1 MGKYKRRIS
10 SCNHHI
16 DLFLGELYVERDY
29 RENDKKGSTCRFVL
43 GTRPHALRYINQFT
57 EIFTEE
63 GRKSV
68 KITHQVPNQPPRI
81 TLTPGMKE
89 RMNERL
95 SDRQAAISAAQAQ
108 SKGPLPNSSIATD
121 ATNNSSSVS
130 LASTS
135 ATVNHNSSLPLNDGA
150 QQPNITTVTPMTSV
164 NAARKMPTAS
174 ILQAT
179 LSAPPVN
186 NSNSSSSVPA
196 VSASLQQLPIHPVPQ
211 STVIRQIVA
220 PNAPSGPPPGVL
232 QTQLTIQ
239 TNNIT
244 SNSVGANH
252 NQTTVMLPLTPHPN
266 PHSASSSLASPLQQL
281 PSTPIDGQG
290 SIAVPPANILPSPIN
305 IAVDQTSNSTNIVN
319 NNSSVVN
326 NPSAN
331 SLIGNA
337 SNTSSGNDSHT
348 GNNSDQMAISAI
360 MESLMKDTAQF
371 EADKK
376 QHQLLQ
382 SPQPPQSPLIAN
394 SSVVTINS
402 NSAHPQTLNAS
413 GANMIRGAQLPTCPV
428 PQASL
433 AEAGVV
439 TSPAKQSS
447 IIAGNPNHTTNQ
459 TANRVSIQN
468 ILNAQIQQQPV
479 ALRQIQQH
487 PNTSVSSNVK
497 VTLSQLAAQLQ
508 RPTSVVASVASV
520 SLPSYSQALA
530 QTQQISPGQRLILAQ
545 QPLSNSKHQRSNPQT
560 PTSNIETSTVNN
572 LLGGTITLA
581 GKTLSQDAPGLQAL
595 LANTPSADNPCLQL
609 NIGNNE
615 LIGAVSGG
623 SGNIVHANSQAST
636 SGTIGVSVGSG
647 SLLEQLVR
655 GQAITTVA
663 GSISQ
668 SSTNI
673 VNPSVLSPIARSL
686 PNPIAT
692 PSTTANIL
700 QNNQQNIS
708 TSGLPADSTNDI
720 TLAGL
725 LAKPITPGGSG
736 IQHQT
741 QSTISPAKMSPLL
754 QQLQQPIP
762 PPRPISNS
770 SLPSPRQ
777 PAPGITSPR
786 RPPSTP
792 SPSRTNQSQPT
803 RSPRPSPTNFSLQQ
817 QSPRAQQGNMSV
829 LQQQLLQQSTKQPN
843 SILSTQLQQPLN
855 LPASQ
860 VPIPV
865 QELITGSNNNINAS
879 AATSGATNDMSN
891 HTQNVALNGVIGNG
905 SQHQQGQVVSLQ
917 NLLQSGVVQVS
928 NVASSGTYVQ
938 QVTPALNT
946 QAGTAT
952 ASIPVQLSIP
962 GLSAPVT
969 LSVNLPASS
978 IPSVPSGT
986 TPNDTPA
993 ATNSVNNVIVGSN
1006 NVLLANQG
1014 SLVGQQGIAAQPKT
1028 VTVSNISGKFVA
1040 NNQSALGLTASS
1052 SGGVF
1057 LQGSTGNI
1065 IHLPQQPQ
1073 QISTG
1078 TLGNAVA
1085 GSIAPSLPTVAN
1097 IIKPIVS
1104 IDSQGAG
1111 VANIGAMQSNQMLKS
1126 ISVSAVPTSG
1136 TIGSQ
1141 VLQMRQTQGGQ
1152 QVYVQ
1157 VPSSS
1162 VSAAGASPQSIQIV
1176 RSIPQGTCS
1185 NPQQQTIVHTVQ
1197 QQSLRPPS
1205 LPPPSP
1211 QQQLVTLNS
1220 ALKSPV
1226 GLQTLSPQTIPPQ
1239 SPLNNANLNV
1249 VMSPPTPQQQLMGM
1263 SDANSIMLTS
1273 PGGSGGINHS
1283 SPNVQHGNA
1292 SATHMKI
1299 RTQRKQSL
1307 HNT

>member
-1 MGKYKRRIS
+1 
-10 SCNHHI
+10 
-16 DLFLGELYVERDY
+16 
-29 RENDKKGSTCRFVL
+29 
-43 GTRPHALRYINQFT
+43 
-57 EIFTEE
+57 
-63 GRKSV
+63 
-68 KITHQVPNQPPRI
+68 
-81 TLTPGMKE
+81 MKE

-95 SDRQAAISAAQAQ
+95 NDRQAAISAAQAQ
-108 SKGPLPNSSIATD
+108 SQGTLPNSSVATD
-121 ATNNSSSVS
+121 VTNNTSSASIASSSV
-130 LASTS
+130 TG
-135 ATVNHNSSLPLNDGA
+135 NHNSTLPLSDGA
-150 QQPNITTVTPMTSV
+150 PPPSIPTATPMSSINV
-164 NAARKMPTAS
+164 ARRMPTAS

-186 NSNSSSSVPA
+186 NSTNSSSAPVAS
-196 VSASLQQLPIHPVPQ
+196 SSLQQLPIHPVPQ
-211 STVIRQIVA
+211 STVIRQIIT
-220 PNAPSGPPPGVL
+220 PNVPSGPPPGVL

-266 PHSASSSLASPLQQL
+266 PHSASSSSLASPLQQL
-281 PSTPIDGQG
+281 PSTPVDGQG
-290 SIAVPPANILPSPIN
+290 SIAVPPSNILPSPLNVAIE
-305 IAVDQTSNSTNIVN
+305 QTSNNTNIIN
-319 NNSSVVN
+319 NNSSAVN
-326 NPSAN
+326 NTSANALSGSAN
-331 SLIGNA
+331 SS
-337 SNTSSGNDSHT
+337 SNGSENHT
-348 GNNSDQMAISAI
+348 GNSDQMAISAI

-376 QHQLLQ
+376 HHQFLQ
-382 SPQPPQSPLIAN
+382 SPQQPQSPLIAN
-394 SSVVTINS
+394 SSVVAINS
-402 NSAHPQTLNAS
+402 NNTQPQTLNAS
-413 GANMIRGAQLPTCPV
+413 GTHLIGGAQLPTCPV

-447 IIAGNPNHTTNQ
+447 LVGGNPNQTTNQ
-459 TANRVSIQN
+459 TSNRVSIQN
-468 ILNAQIQQQPV
+468 LLNAQIQQQPV

-487 PNTSVSSNVK
+487 PSATVSPNVK

-530 QTQQISPGQRLILAQ
+530 QTQQISPGQRLVLAQ
-545 QPLSNSKHQRSNPQT
+545 QPLANPKLQRSNPQT
-560 PTSNIETSTVNN
+560 PTSNIETSTVSN
-572 LLGGTITLA
+572 LLGGTITIA

-595 LANTPSADNPCLQL
+595 LANTPSADNPCLQV
-609 NIGNNE
+609 NIGNND
-615 LIGAVSGG
+615 LMGAVSGG
-623 SGNIVHANSQAST
+623 SGNMVNANAQVPS

-647 SLLEQLVR
+647 SLLEQLVK
-655 GQAITTVA
+655 GQAITTIA
-663 GSISQ
+663 ISQ
-668 SSTNI
+668 GATNI
-673 VNPSVLSPIARSL
+673 VNSSVLSPIARSL

-692 PSTTANIL
+692 PVSTGPNIL
-700 QNNQQNIS
+700 QSNQPNIC
-708 TSGLPADSTNDI
+708 TSALPADSTNDI

-725 LAKPITPGGSG
+725 LAKPITPGVSG
-736 IQHQT
+736 IQHQNQNT
-741 QSTISPAKMSPLL
+741 VSPAKMSPLL

-762 PPRPISNS
+762 PPRPITNS

-777 PAPGITSPR
+777 PVPGITSPR
-786 RPPSTP
+786 RPPTTP
-792 SPSRTNQSQPT
+792 SPSRTNQSQQPT

-817 QSPRAQQGNMSV
+817 QSPRAQQGNLSV
-829 LQQQLLQQSTKQPN
+829 LQQQLMQQSNKQPN

-865 QELITGSNNNINAS
+865 QELISGSNNNINVNS
-879 AATSGATNDMSN
+879 SSSGGSSDISN
-891 HTQNVALNGVIGNG
+891 HSQHTALNGVVGNG
-905 SQHQQGQVVSLQ
+905 SQHQQNQVVSLQ

-928 NVASSGTYVQ
+928 NVASSGTYLQ
-938 QVTPALNT
+938 QVTPAINT
-946 QAGTAT
+946 QAGSAT

-978 IPSVPSGT
+978 IASVPSGSA
-986 TPNDTPA
+986 PNETA
-993 ATNSVNNVIVGSN
+993 AVNNSMNSVIVGN
-1006 NVLLANQG
+1006 NSVLLANQG
-1014 SLVGQQGIAAQPKT
+1014 SLLGQQGIATQQKT
-1028 VTVSNISGKFVA
+1028 VTVSNVGGKYVA
-1040 NNQSALGLTASS
+1040 NNHSSLGLTASS

-1078 TLGNAVA
+1078 ALGNASA
-1085 GSIAPSLPTVAN
+1085 GSIVPTSLSAVAN

-1104 IDSQGAG
+1104 IDSQAAG
-1111 VANIGAMQSNQMLKS
+1111 VANIGTLQSNQMLKS

-1141 VLQMRQTQGGQ
+1141 VLQMRQTQSGQ

-1157 VPSSS
+1157 VPNSG
-1162 VSAAGASPQSIQIV
+1162 VSASGASPQSIQIV
-1176 RSIPQGTCS
+1176 RSIPQGAC

-1197 QQSLRPPS
+1197 PQSLRPPS

-1211 QQQLVTLNS
+1211 QQQLVSLNS

-1226 GLQTLSPQTIPPQ
+1226 GLQTLSPQMVPPQ

-1263 SDANSIMLTS
+1263 SDSNSLMLTS
-1273 PGGSGGINHS
+1273 PGGSSGLNHS
-1283 SPNVQHGNA
+1283 SPTVQHSNTA
-1292 SATHMKI
+1292 AAHMKI

>member
-1 MGKYKRRIS
+1 
-10 SCNHHI
+10 
-16 DLFLGELYVERDY
+16 
-29 RENDKKGSTCRFVL
+29 
-43 GTRPHALRYINQFT
+43 
-57 EIFTEE
+57 
-63 GRKSV
+63 
-68 KITHQVPNQPPRI
+68 
-81 TLTPGMKE
+81 MKE

-95 SDRQAAISAAQAQ
+95 NDRQAAISAAQAQ
-108 SKGPLPNSSIATD
+108 SQGTLPNSSVATD
-121 ATNNSSSVS
+121 VTNNTSSASIASSSV
-130 LASTS
+130 TG
-135 ATVNHNSSLPLNDGA
+135 NHNSTLPLSDGA
-150 QQPNITTVTPMTSV
+150 PPPSIPTATPMSSINV
-164 NAARKMPTAS
+164 ARRMPTAS

-186 NSNSSSSVPA
+186 NSTNSSSAPA
-196 VSASLQQLPIHPVPQ
+196 ASSSLQQLPIHPVPQ
-211 STVIRQIVA
+211 STVIRQIIT
-220 PNAPSGPPPGVL
+220 PNVPTGPPPGVL

-266 PHSASSSLASPLQQL
+266 PHSASSSSLASPLQQL
-281 PSTPIDGQG
+281 PSTPVDGQG
-290 SIAVPPANILPSPIN
+290 SIAVPPSNILPSPLNVAIE
-305 IAVDQTSNSTNIVN
+305 QTSNNTNIIN
-319 NNSSVVN
+319 NNSSAVN
-326 NPSAN
+326 NTSANALSGSAN
-331 SLIGNA
+331 SS
-337 SNTSSGNDSHT
+337 SNGSENHT
-348 GNNSDQMAISAI
+348 GNSDQMAISAI

-376 QHQLLQ
+376 HHQFLQ
-382 SPQPPQSPLIAN
+382 SPQQPQSPLIAN
-394 SSVVTINS
+394 SSVVAINS
-402 NSAHPQTLNAS
+402 NNTQPQTLNAS
-413 GANMIRGAQLPTCPV
+413 GTHLIGGAQLPTCPV

-447 IIAGNPNHTTNQ
+447 LVGGNPNQTTNQ
-459 TANRVSIQN
+459 TSNRVSIQN
-468 ILNAQIQQQPV
+468 LLNAQIQQQPV

-487 PNTSVSSNVK
+487 PSATVSPNVK

-530 QTQQISPGQRLILAQ
+530 QTQQISPGQRLVLAQ
-545 QPLSNSKHQRSNPQT
+545 QPLTNPKLQRSNPQT
-560 PTSNIETSTVNN
+560 PTSNIETSTVSN
-572 LLGGTITLA
+572 LLGGTITIA

-595 LANTPSADNPCLQL
+595 LANTPSADNPCLQV
-609 NIGNNE
+609 NIGNND
-615 LIGAVSGG
+615 LMGAVSGG
-623 SGNIVHANSQAST
+623 SGNMVNANAQVPS

-647 SLLEQLVR
+647 SLLEQLVK
-655 GQAITTVA
+655 GQAITTIA
-663 GSISQ
+663 ISQ
-668 SSTNI
+668 GATNI
-673 VNPSVLSPIARSL
+673 VNSSVLSPIARSL

-692 PSTTANIL
+692 PVSTGPNIL
-700 QNNQQNIS
+700 QSNQPNIC
-708 TSGLPADSTNDI
+708 TSALPADSTNDI

-725 LAKPITPGGSG
+725 LAKPITPGVSG
-736 IQHQT
+736 IQHQNQNT
-741 QSTISPAKMSPLL
+741 VSPAKMSPLL

-762 PPRPISNS
+762 PPRPITNS

-777 PAPGITSPR
+777 PVPGITSPR
-786 RPPSTP
+786 RPPTTP
-792 SPSRTNQSQPT
+792 SPSRTNQSQQPT

-817 QSPRAQQGNMSV
+817 QSPRAQQGNLSV
-829 LQQQLLQQSTKQPN
+829 LQQQLMQQSNKQPN

-865 QELITGSNNNINAS
+865 QELISGSNNNINVNS
-879 AATSGATNDMSN
+879 SSSGGSSDISN
-891 HTQNVALNGVIGNG
+891 HSQHTALNGVVGNG
-905 SQHQQGQVVSLQ
+905 SQHQQNQVVSLQ

-928 NVASSGTYVQ
+928 NVASSGTYLQ
-938 QVTPALNT
+938 QVTPAINT
-946 QAGTAT
+946 QAGSAT

-978 IPSVPSGT
+978 IASVPSGSA
-986 TPNDTPA
+986 PNETA
-993 ATNSVNNVIVGSN
+993 AVNNSMNSVIVGN
-1006 NVLLANQG
+1006 NSVLLANQG
-1014 SLVGQQGIAAQPKT
+1014 SLLGQQGIATQQKT
-1028 VTVSNISGKFVA
+1028 VTVSNVGGKYVA
-1040 NNQSALGLTASS
+1040 NNHSSLGLTASS

-1078 TLGNAVA
+1078 ALGNASA
-1085 GSIAPSLPTVAN
+1085 GSIVPTSLSAVAN

-1104 IDSQGAG
+1104 IDSQAAG
-1111 VANIGAMQSNQMLKS
+1111 VANIGTLQSNQMLKS

-1141 VLQMRQTQGGQ
+1141 VLQMRQTQSGQ

-1157 VPSSS
+1157 VPNSG
-1162 VSAAGASPQSIQIV
+1162 VSASGASPQSIQIV
-1176 RSIPQGTCS
+1176 RSIPQGAC

-1197 QQSLRPPS
+1197 PQSLRPPS

-1211 QQQLVTLNS
+1211 QQQLVSLNS

-1226 GLQTLSPQTIPPQ
+1226 GLQTLSPQMVPPQ

-1263 SDANSIMLTS
+1263 SDSNSLMLTS
-1273 PGGSGGINHS
+1273 PGGSSGLNHS
-1283 SPNVQHGNA
+1283 SPTVQHSNTA
-1292 SATHMKI
+1292 AAHMKI

>member
-1 MGKYKRRIS
+1 MI
-10 SCNHHI
+10 
-16 DLFLGELYVERDY
+16 LGELYVERDY

-95 SDRQAAISAAQAQ
+95 NDRQAAISAAQVQ
-108 SKGPLPNSSIATD
+108 SQGALPNSSGASEG
-121 ATNNSSSVS
+121 TNITASVS
-130 LASTS
+130 PASATV
-135 ATVNHNSSLPLNDGA
+135 TVNHNSTLPLSDVA
-150 QQPNITTVTPMTSV
+150 QQPNMTTATTIASL
-164 NAARKMPTAS
+164 NAARRVPTAS

-186 NSNSSSSVPA
+186 NSSNSSSVPT
-196 VSASLQQLPIHPVPQ
+196 VSTSLQQLPIHPVPQ

-220 PNAPSGPPPGVL
+220 PNVPSGPPPGVL

-239 TNNIT
+239 TNNVT

-252 NQTTVMLPLTPHPN
+252 NHTTVMLPLTPHPN
-266 PHSASSSLASPLQQL
+266 PHSASSSSLASPQQHL

-290 SIAVPPANILPSPIN
+290 SIAVPPSNILPSPLN
-305 IAVDQTSNSTNIVN
+305 AAVDQTLNNTNIVN
-319 NNSSVVN
+319 NNSNIVN
-326 NPSAN
+326 NLSSNP
-331 SLIGNA
+331 LMGN
-337 SNTSSGNDSHT
+337 NTSSGNDNPT
-348 GNNSDQMAISAI
+348 GNNSDQIAISAI

-376 QHQLLQ
+376 QQLLQ

-402 NSAHPQTLNAS
+402 SSGQPQTMNAS
-413 GANMIRGAQLPTCPV
+413 SANLIGAAQLPTCPV

-439 TSPAKQSS
+439 TSPVKQSNMV
-447 IIAGNPNHTTNQ
+447 AGNPPNHATNP
-459 TANRVSIQN
+459 TPNRVSIQN

-487 PNTSVSSNVK
+487 PNTSVSPNVK

-530 QTQQISPGQRLILAQ
+530 QTQQISPGQRLVLAQ
-545 QPLSNSKHQRSNPQT
+545 QQLSNSKHQRSNPQT
-560 PTSNIETSTVNN
+560 PTSNIETSTVSN

-595 LANTPSADNPCLQL
+595 LANTPSADNPCLQV
-609 NIGNNE
+609 NIANND
-615 LIGAVSGG
+615 LIGAVSG
-623 SGNIVHANSQAST
+623 S
-636 SGTIGVSVGSG
+636 SGTIGNPNAAASPSGAIGVSVGTG

-655 GQAITTVA
+655 GQAITTNA

-668 SSTNI
+668 GATNI
-673 VNPSVLSPIARSL
+673 VNSSVLSPIARSL

-700 QNNQQNIS
+700 QNNLPNMS
-708 TSGLPADSTNDI
+708 TSALPADSTNDI

-725 LAKPITPGGSG
+725 LAKPIAPGASG
-736 IQHQT
+736 IQHQN
-741 QSTISPAKMSPLL
+741 QNTISPAKMSPLL

-777 PAPGITSPR
+777 PGPGITSPR
-786 RPPSTP
+786 RPPTTP
-792 SPSRTNQSQPT
+792 SPSRSNQSQPPT
-803 RSPRPSPTNFSLQQ
+803 RSPRPSPTNFSLQ

-829 LQQQLLQQSTKQPN
+829 LQQQLLQQTSKHN

-865 QELITGSNNNINAS
+865 QELITGSNNNINAN
-879 AATSGATNDMSN
+879 ATATGNSNDSN
-891 HTQNVALNGVIGNG
+891 NSQNAALNGVIGNG
-905 SQHQQGQVVSLQ
+905 SQQQQNQVVSLQ

-938 QVTPALNT
+938 QVTPAISS

-978 IPSVPSGT
+978 IPSVPSGNVSNEAPT
-986 TPNDTPA
+986 VN
-993 ATNSVNNVIVGSN
+993 NSVNNVIVGSN
-1006 NVLLANQG
+1006 SVLVANQG
-1014 SLVGQQGIAAQPKT
+1014 SLVGQNIGAQQKT
-1028 VTVSNISGKFVA
+1028 VTVSNIGGKLVA
-1040 NNQSALGLTASS
+1040 NNHSAIGLTASS

-1073 QISTG
+1073 QITAG
-1078 TLGNAVA
+1078 NLGNATA
-1085 GSIAPSLPTVAN
+1085 GSLAPSSLSAVAN

-1104 IDSQGAG
+1104 IDSQAAG
-1111 VANIGAMQSNQMLKS
+1111 VANIGSLQSNQMLKS

-1141 VLQMRQTQGGQ
+1141 VLQMRQTQSGQ

-1162 VSAAGASPQSIQIV
+1162 VSATGASPQSIQIV
-1176 RSIPQGTCS
+1176 RSIPQGACN

-1273 PGGSGGINHS
+1273 PGGSSGLNHS
-1283 SPNVQHGNA
+1283 SPNVQHTNA
-1292 SATHMKI
+1292 NATHMKI
-1299 RTQRKQSL
+1299 RAQRKQSL

>member
-1 MGKYKRRIS
+1 MHVQEIKRIIQIS
-10 SCNHHI
+10 
-16 DLFLGELYVERDY
+16 GELYVERDY

-95 SDRQAAISAAQAQ
+95 NDRQAAMSASQAQ
-108 SKGPLPNSSIATD
+108 SQGALPNSSAASD
-121 ATNNSSSVS
+121 GTNNVTSVS

-135 ATVNHNSSLPLNDGA
+135 VTVNHNSALPLSDVA
-150 QQPNITTVTPMTSV
+150 QQPNITTASPMASINV
-164 NAARKMPTAS
+164 ARRLPTAS

-186 NSNSSSSVPA
+186 NSSNSASVPT
-196 VSASLQQLPIHPVPQ
+196 VSTSLQQLPIHPVPQ
-211 STVIRQIVA
+211 STVIRQIVT
-220 PNAPSGPPPGVL
+220 PNVPSGPPPGVL

-266 PHSASSSLASPLQQL
+266 PHSASSSSLASPQQQL

-290 SIAVPPANILPSPIN
+290 SIAVPPSNILPSPIN
-305 IAVDQTSNSTNIVN
+305 ISIDQSSNNTNIVN
-319 NNSSVVN
+319 NNSSIVN

-331 SLIGNA
+331 
-337 SNTSSGNDSHT
+337 TSTGNDNQT
-348 GNNSDQMAISAI
+348 GNNSDQIAISAI
-360 MESLMKDTAQF
+360 MESLMNDTAQF

-376 QHQLLQ
+376 HHQLLQ

-402 NSAHPQTLNAS
+402 STGQSQTLNAS
-413 GANMIRGAQLPTCPV
+413 GANLIGSAQLPTCPV

-439 TSPAKQSS
+439 TSPVKQSN
-447 IIAGNPNHTTNQ
+447 IVAGNHTITTNP
-459 TANRVSIQN
+459 TTNRVSIQN
-468 ILNAQIQQQPV
+468 ILNAQIQQPV
-479 ALRQIQQH
+479 SLRQIQQH
-487 PNTSVSSNVK
+487 QNTSVSPNVK

-530 QTQQISPGQRLILAQ
+530 QTQQISPGQRLVLAQ

-560 PTSNIETSTVNN
+560 PTSNIETSSVSN

-595 LANTPSADNPCLQL
+595 LANTPSADNPCLQV
-609 NIGNNE
+609 NIGNND
-615 LIGAVSGG
+615 LIGAVSG
-623 SGNIVHANSQAST
+623 T
-636 SGTIGVSVGSG
+636 SGTIVNANAPVSSSGAIGVSVGTG

-655 GQAITTVA
+655 GQAITTNA
-663 GSISQ
+663 GAISQ
-668 SSTNI
+668 GATNI
-673 VNPSVLSPIARSL
+673 VNSSVLSPIARSL

-692 PSTTANIL
+692 PVSTVNIL
-700 QNNQQNIS
+700 QNNQPNIN
-708 TSGLPADSTNDI
+708 TSALPADSTNDI

-725 LAKPITPGGSG
+725 LAKPIAPGVSG
-736 IQHQT
+736 IQHQN
-741 QSTISPAKMSPLL
+741 QNTISPAKMSPLL

-762 PPRPISNS
+762 PPRPISNC

-777 PAPGITSPR
+777 PGPGITSPR
-786 RPPSTP
+786 RPPTTP
-792 SPSRTNQSQPT
+792 SPSRTNQTQQPT

-817 QSPRAQQGNMSV
+817 QSPRTQQGNMSV
-829 LQQQLLQQSTKQPN
+829 LQQQLLQQTTKQPN
-843 SILSTQLQQPLN
+843 SILSSQLQQPLN

-865 QELITGSNNNINAS
+865 QELITGSNNNININA
-879 AATSGATNDMSN
+879 AATGTSNDISN
-891 HTQNVALNGVIGNG
+891 HTQNAALNGVIGNG
-905 SQHQQGQVVSLQ
+905 SQHQQNQVVSLQ

-938 QVTPALNT
+938 QVTPAINS

-986 TPNDTPA
+986 APNETPTA
-993 ATNSVNNVIVGSN
+993 SNSVNNVLVGN
-1006 NVLLANQG
+1006 NSVLVANQG
-1014 SLVGQQGIAAQPKT
+1014 ALIGQGIAAQQKT
-1028 VTVSNISGKFVA
+1028 VTVSNIGGKFVS
-1040 NNQSALGLTASS
+1040 NNHSAVGLTASS

-1057 LQGSTGNI
+1057 LQGSAGNI

-1073 QISTG
+1073 QITSG
-1078 TLGNAVA
+1078 TLGNATA
-1085 GSIAPSLPTVAN
+1085 GSVAPSSLSAVAN

-1104 IDSQGAG
+1104 IDSQAAG
-1111 VANIGAMQSNQMLKS
+1111 VANIGSIQSNQVLKS

-1141 VLQMRQTQGGQ
+1141 VLQMRQTQSGQ

-1157 VPSSS
+1157 VPSSG

-1176 RSIPQGTCS
+1176 RSIPQGACNNS
-1185 NPQQQTIVHTVQ
+1185 QQQTIVHTVQ

-1239 SPLNNANLNV
+1239 SPLNNSSLNV

-1273 PGGSGGINHS
+1273 PGGSSGLNHS
-1283 SPNVQHGNA
+1283 SPTVQHTNA
-1292 SATHMKI
+1292 NATHMKI
-1299 RTQRKQSL
+1299 RAQRKQSL